1 MQQSNP
7 TPPSGL
13 RGAGNKTIGRFIV
26 IDGSDGAG
34 KKTQT
39 DLLIARLKS
48 EGYDIASYDFPNYD
62 SFFGKMVGRYLN
74 GEFGEVGEISP
85 YLTALTYA
93 GDRWQASQSIRS
105 DLDSGKIVISNRYA
119 QSNMGFGSANFETQK
134 EKDDFLDWM
143 HELEFQIYG
152 IPKPDLVIYL
162 YVPYQISQKL
172 VDKKAKRSYT
182 DLKRDIHEKNTDFL
196 KRVEQSYLMLADK
209 YPEWCKIDCVKD
221 GQIMSIE
228 EIAKKVYP
236 IVEKE
241 LKWLETSKTS

>member
-1 MQQSNP
+1 MQQSNN
-7 TPPSGL
+7 
-13 RGAGNKTIGRFIV
+13 RTIGRFIV

-39 DLLIARLKS
+39 DLLIARLKKD
-48 EGYDIASYDFPNYD
+48 GHKIAAYDFPQYEKT
-62 SFFGKMVGRYLN
+62 FFGKMVGRYLN

-93 GDRWQASQSIRS
+93 GDRWQASQSIRN

-162 YVPYQISQKL
+162 YVPYEISQKL
-172 VDKKAKRSYT
+172 VDKKSKRSYT

-209 YPEWCKIDCVKD
+209 YPEWRKIDCVKD

-228 EIAKKVYP
+228 DISGIVYSMVKAG
-236 IVEKE
+236 IE
-241 LKWLETSKTS
+241 